1 MTTHQHAPSAR
12 PTRRPAA
19 LRRLVAVGVLA
30 PLLAVAACSADD
42 PITAQRRAASQAS
55 TGGSTG
61 ATATP
66 ETSRTTA
73 DTSKPVETA
82 LKVQLKDTDLGHV
95 VTPIRMVRNAT
106 WPAGNPVAEAS
117 FEIIAIEVQVATGSR
132 YSASVQPWMFSLS
145 TTKNRRTAPTT
156 EFGEL
161 LGAPL
166 PAVNRAEKK
175 KGWLY
180 FKVDRGSESTI
191 TLFLK
196 RPEYKVSTTG
206 KTLPAKS
213 FSVVL
218 AK

>member
-1 MTTHQHAPSAR
+1 
-12 PTRRPAA
+12 
-19 LRRLVAVGVLA
+19 VAVGVLA

-42 PITAQRRAASQAS
+42 PITAQRRAASQGS
-55 TGGSTG
+55 TAGSTG
-61 ATATP
+61 AAATTP
-66 ETSRTTA
+66 ETPTTTA
-73 DTSKPVETA
+73 DASKPVETA

-166 PAVNRAEKK
+166 PAANRAEKK

-180 FKVDRGSESTI
+180 FKVDRGSESTV